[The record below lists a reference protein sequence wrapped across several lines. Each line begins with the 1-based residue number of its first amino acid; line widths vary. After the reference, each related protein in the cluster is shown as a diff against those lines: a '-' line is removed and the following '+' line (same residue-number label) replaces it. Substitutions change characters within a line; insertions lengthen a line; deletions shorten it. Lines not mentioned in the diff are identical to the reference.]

1 MSILI
6 TGAQGF
12 IGQALT
18 HKLTQNHRNYLSI
31 TRSNFGEITASSDW
45 SKSLHNINTI
55 IHLAARVHQVSS
67 PSVDSLAVYRAANT
81 VSTLNL
87 AQQAAASG
95 VQRFIF
101 LSTIKVNGEE
111 SKTPYTE
118 KSTPKPQDPYAQSKW
133 EAEEGL
139 KRIGTKTGM
148 EIIIIRPPLVYGPH
162 VKANFLRLLQWVDKG
177 IPLPIASINNK
188 RSLVYV
194 GNLVD
199 LIIRCIEHP
208 NAANQTL
215 LVSDGEDLSTPD
227 LINRLSKHFNKKSR
241 LFYFSPTLLQTAL
254 RLIGKESDAQK
265 LLGSLTLDP
274 TFAYQ
279 TLDWIPPFTVDEGL
293 AETVK
298 SYKYSKCFF

>member
-1 MSILI
+1 M
-6 TGAQGF
+6 TGVKGF
-12 IGQALT
+12 IGQALIYE
-18 HKLTQNHRNYLSI
+18 LTRKHWNYLSI
-31 TRSNFGEITASSDW
+31 TRSAFGEITASSNW

-55 IHLAARVHQVSS
+55 IHLAARVHQISNHS
-67 PSVDSLAVYRAANT
+67 IDYLAVYRAANT
-81 VSTLNL
+81 ASTLNL

-111 SKTPYTE
+111 NQTSYTE
-118 KSTPKPQDPYAQSKW
+118 RSAPNPQDPYAQSKW

-139 KRIGTKTGM
+139 KQISVDTGM
-148 EIIIIRPPLVYGPH
+148 ELVIIRPPLVYGPH

-199 LIIRCIEHP
+199 FIICCIEHP

-227 LINRLSKHFNKKSR
+227 LVNRLAKHFNKKSR
-241 LFYFSPTLLQTAL
+241 LLHFSPTLLQTAF
-254 RLIGKESDAQK
+254 RLIGKESEAQR
-265 LLGSLTLDP
+265 LLDSLTLDP

-279 TLDWIPPFTVDEGL
+279 TLDWTPPFTVDEGL

-298 SYKYSKCFF
+298 AYKNSKCFF